1 LAVLPAGLANAAKA
15 AGDWVDEWT
24 CGPRR
29 DGSAWT
35 KDMSQHQPRAIEVGQ
50 RVVFLD
56 RDGTINLDHG
66 YVHRFEDWE
75 FLPGAVE
82 AIRQLRGAGYQ
93 IAVVSNQSGIG
104 SGQFTRDDVERL
116 HGHVARLLASEGADV
131 DAWAFCPHTSADEC
145 PCRKPR
151 TGMVGAILRHLNAPI
166 DFGASWMVGD
176 KPGDVE
182 FGGALGMRSIL
193 LTSRYWD
200 AVDHLHRPDQTAA
213 SLAEA
218 ARIILGKDSY

>member
-1 LAVLPAGLANAAKA
+1 
-15 AGDWVDEWT
+15 
-24 CGPRR
+24 
-29 DGSAWT
+29 
-35 KDMSQHQPRAIEVGQ
+35 MSQNPPREIVGG
-50 RVVFLD
+50 RRAVFLD
-56 RDGTINLDHG
+56 RDGTINVDHG

-104 SGQFTRDDVERL
+104 SGQYARDDVEQL
-116 HGHVARLLASEGADV
+116 HGHVARLLSNEGAEV
-131 DAWAFCPHTSADEC
+131 DAWAFCPHTAADDC
-145 PCRKPR
+145 FCRKPR
-151 TGMVGAILRHLNAPI
+151 TGMIDAILQQLNEPI

-200 AVDHLHRPDQTAA
+200 AVDHLHRPDQAAA